1 MITLRAQISGAI
13 SALAFF
19 ILLGTFLFRH
29 LESWIWIQSFY
40 FTVATL
46 ATVGYGDLHPT
57 TDTSRLVTA
66 LFILGGVSVALTALG
81 IIGKAYLDRRGQRSI
96 IPPTR

>member
-1 MITLRAQISGAI
+1 MITLRAQITGAI
-13 SALAFF
+13 SALVFF

-29 LESWIWIQSFY
+29 LESWTLIQSFY

-57 TDTSRLVTA
+57 TDSSRLITA
-66 LFILGGVSVALTALG
+66 FFILGGVSVALTALG
-81 IIGKAYLDRRGQRSI
+81 IIGKAYLDRRSANIGK
-96 IPPTR
+96 

>member
-19 ILLGTFLFRH
+19 IILGTFLFRH
-29 LESWIWIQSFY
+29 LESWTLIQSFY

-66 LFILGGVSVALTALG
+66 LVIVGGVSVALTALG
-81 IIGKAYLDRRGQRSI
+81 VIGKAYLDRRSANFGK
-96 IPPTR
+96 

>member
-13 SALAFF
+13 SSLIFF
-19 ILLGTFLFRH
+19 ILLGTFMFQR
-29 LESWIWIQSFY
+29 LESWTWIQSFY

-66 LFILGGVSVALTALG
+66 LFILAGVSVTITALG
-81 IIGKAYLDRRGQRSI
+81 IIGKAYLDRRIQRI
-96 IPPTR
+96 QERP

>member
-19 ILLGTFLFRH
+19 VLLGTLLFHR
-29 LESWIWIQSFY
+29 LESWTWIQSFY

-81 IIGKAYLDRRGQRSI
+81 VIGKAYLDRRVQRATL
-96 IPPTR
+96 PPTQ